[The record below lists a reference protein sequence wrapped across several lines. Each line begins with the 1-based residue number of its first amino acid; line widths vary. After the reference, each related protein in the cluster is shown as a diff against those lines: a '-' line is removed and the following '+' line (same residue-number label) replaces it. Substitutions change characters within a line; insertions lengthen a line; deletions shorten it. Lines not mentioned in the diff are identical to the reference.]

1 MTTEMSGS
9 SGPIGMPLLEV
20 LRTLIVLEE
29 RRREHFYVVGGVVRD
44 ILMGRSAL
52 DHDVDI
58 VVEGSGLEVARELG
72 ALWQCTV
79 VEHRKFLTAKVK
91 GPFPQAHNRGDIL
104 VDEVDIATARIER
117 YTNPGA
123 LPDVSPASIEEDLWR
138 RDFSV
143 NAIALP
149 AVEYRNFLA
158 QGTSFDGFSSQIVD
172 PTGGVPDIR
181 TSTLRV
187 LHPKSFVDDPT
198 RLFRAVRYLVRLS
211 FDFDMTTL
219 AGFVEAVKGGCLAT
233 LTPRRV
239 WNEVLVALGESSV
252 TEVIQEFADRGLFNE
267 LPIVAE
273 SDSSWILEVFERLE
287 RLRGIIGERRFV
299 DAAKLLL
306 LANLY
311 RSKRD
316 DIAQALH
323 EGRRI
328 LTRAEAVLRGNSG
341 ATELDE
347 VADTAAAY
355 CIHCTKELQDRLRQL
370 LHEVDHDATR

>member
-1 MTTEMSGS
+1 MNTEISHS
-9 SGPIGMPLLEV
+9 SHSASVPLLEV
-20 LRTLIVLEE
+20 LKTLLVLEE
-29 RRREHFYVVGGVVRD
+29 ERRERFYVVGGVVRD
-44 ILMGRSAL
+44 VLMGRSAL

-91 GPFPQAHNRGDIL
+91 APFPKIKNTGDLLI
-104 VDEVDIATARIER
+104 DEVDIATARIER
-117 YTNPGA
+117 YTTPGS

-149 AVEYRNFLA
+149 AIEYRNFLSE
-158 QGTSFDGFSSQIVD
+158 GGSFDGFSSRIVD
-172 PTGGVPDIR
+172 PTGGVPDIKA
-181 TSTLRV
+181 STLRV
-187 LHPKSFVDDPT
+187 LHPKSFIDDPT

-239 WNEVLVALGESSV
+239 WNEVLVALSESRV
-252 TEVIQEFADRGLFNE
+252 TEVIQEFADRGLFHE
-267 LPIVAE
+267 LPIVADN
-273 SDSSWILEVFERLE
+273 DSAWVLEVLERLE
-287 RLRGIIGERRFV
+287 RLRSIIGEQRFF
-299 DAAKLLL
+299 DAAKLVL
-306 LANLY
+306 LANLL
-311 RSKRD
+311 RSKRH
-316 DIAQALH
+316 DIAHALH
-323 EGRRI
+323 EGRRV
-328 LTRAEAVLRGNSG
+328 LKRAEVVLKDEGGLLESG
-341 ATELDE
+341 G

-355 CIHCTKELQDRLRQL
+355 SIHCTKELQDRLRESL
-370 LHEVDHDATR
+370 CEVDHDTTR

>member
-1 MTTEMSGS
+1 MITETSDS
-9 SGPIGMPLLEV
+9 SNPTSVPLLEV
-20 LRTLIVLEE
+20 LNTLLVLESKRQE
-29 RRREHFYVVGGVVRD
+29 RFYVVGGVVRD
-44 ILMGRSAL
+44 VLMGRSAL

-58 VVEGSGLEVARELG
+58 VIEGSGLEVARELG

-91 GPFPQAHNRGDIL
+91 GPFPKTKNGGDIL
-104 VDEVDIATARIER
+104 IEEVDVATARIER
-117 YTNPGA
+117 YTTPGS
-123 LPDVSPASIEEDLWR
+123 LPEVSPASIEEDLWR

-149 AVEYRNFLA
+149 VAEYRNFLS
-158 QGTSFDGFSSQIVD
+158 QGGAFDGFVSRVVD
-172 PTGGVPDIR
+172 PTGGVSDIK

-239 WNEVLVALGESSV
+239 WNEVLVALSESRV
-252 TEVIQEFADRGLFNE
+252 TEVIQEFADRGLFHE
-267 LPIVAE
+267 LPIVSY
-273 SDSSWILEVFERLE
+273 SDSTWLLEALERLE
-287 RLRGIIGERRFV
+287 RLRSIIGERSFL

-306 LANLY
+306 LANLL

-316 DIAQALH
+316 DIAHALH
-323 EGRRI
+323 EGRRV
-328 LTRAEAVLRGNSG
+328 LKRAEVVIKGEEGSLEFSG
-341 ATELDE
+341 
-347 VADTAAAY
+347 VSDTAAAY
-355 CIHCTKELQDRLRQL
+355 CIHCTKELRDRLRQSL
-370 LHEVDHDATR
+370 YEVDHDATR